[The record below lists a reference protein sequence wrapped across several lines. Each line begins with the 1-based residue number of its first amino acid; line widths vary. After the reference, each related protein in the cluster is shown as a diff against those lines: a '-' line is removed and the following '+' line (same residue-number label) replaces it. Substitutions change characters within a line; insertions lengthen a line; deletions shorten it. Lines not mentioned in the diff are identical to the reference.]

1 MTVWELS
8 QMHFLDGEIRQS
20 RRRLERL
27 ERLLEEARAQAA
39 FDEGEREL
47 AEQCAREMAEI
58 RQGLEQSIQR
68 RWQEMRRLLAYI
80 EDIDDSLIRQILT
93 CRYVDGKTWVKV
105 AREIGGDNT
114 EDSVKK
120 AAYRY
125 LQRGQARR
133 AAEPRDSG
141 KKA

>member
-1 MTVWELS
+1 MTVRELS
-8 QMHFLDGEIRQS
+8 QLHYLDGEIRQS

-27 ERLLEEARAQAA
+27 ERLLEGARAQAA

-125 LQRGQARR
+125 LQRGQAR
-133 AAEPRDSG
+133 
-141 KKA
+141 

>member
-1 MTVWELS
+1 MTVRELS
-8 QMHFLDGEIRQS
+8 QLHYLDGEIRQS

>member
-1 MTVWELS
+1 M
-8 QMHFLDGEIRQS
+8 
-20 RRRLERL
+20 ERL

>member
-1 MTVWELS
+1 MTVRELS
-8 QMHFLDGEIRQS
+8 QLHYLDGEIRQS

-39 FDEGEREL
+39 FDEGEREM

-133 AAEPRDSG
+133 AAEHRDSG

>member
-1 MTVWELS
+1 MTVRELS
-8 QMHFLDGEIRQS
+8 QLHYLDGEIRQR

-105 AREIGGDNT
+105 AREIGGGNT